1 MIRTRVKICGITR
14 PEDAIVASKLG
25 ADAIGLVF
33 YAQSPRCVDLP
44 RAQEICGALPPFVS
58 VVALFVDAQREQVE
72 EVLSTVPVDALQ
84 FHGGESATQCAGF
97 GRPYIKAVGMQP
109 GLDLNAVMQ
118 SHPEAC
124 GFLLDAWQPDT
135 HGGGGVAFDWS
146 QMPFGTA
153 RPLILAGGLT
163 ADSVAEAITLT
174 RPFAVDVSSGVELEK
189 GIKSTE
195 KMQAFIRGVE
205 AGDASKA
212 NR

>member
-1 MIRTRVKICGITR
+1 MRTRVKICGITR
-14 PEDAIVASKLG
+14 PEDGEAAAQAG

-33 YAQSPRCVDLP
+33 YAKSPRCVELS
-44 RAQEICGALPPFVS
+44 RAQEICRALPPFIS

-72 EVLSTVPVDALQ
+72 KVLSAVPVDVLQ
-84 FHGGESATQCAGF
+84 FHGSESAGQCTGF

-109 GLDLNAVMQ
+109 GLDLQSVIQ

-135 HGGGGVAFDWS
+135 HGGGGVAFDWAQVPAS
-146 QMPFGTA
+146 SGK
-153 RPLILAGGLT
+153 PLVLAGGLT
-163 ADSVAEAITLT
+163 AESVAEAITRT

-205 AGDASKA
+205 SGDASKA